1 MKAHPELV
9 KEYAGS
15 HYLDPALPGTHA
27 FLAEIA
33 TELMTKY
40 AFDGLHIDDYFYPS
54 GYNKDQKGW
63 ETQTYPLYGGG
74 KDREEWRFSN
84 VDASVKALFDAT
96 HAARPGAVFGVSPRS
111 RSDLYLP
118 QYADPARWAKAGTI
132 DYVVPQIYWTIERAD
147 FAAFDTVLKGWNGL
161 VGSVPVFAGIAAY
174 KMEKSYYTQA
184 KNEDF
189 QFVEEF
195 VKQVQV
201 CRDAAW
207 CGGHVWFRTESILRT
222 DLNACIK
229 NTIYRKSGSLV
240 PPMGPAGTAP
250 AAPAPAVNGTK
261 VSWAAVQGA
270 TAYAVY
276 ELERTSAAS
285 KEWNANLVYRGEST
299 SYTGVARKN
308 YAVLAIAG
316 RDLSPLSPVVYIA
329 KQ

>member
-1 MKAHPELV
+1 M
-9 KEYAGS
+9 
-15 HYLDPALPGTHA
+15 
-27 FLAEIA
+27 
-33 TELMTKY
+33 
-40 AFDGLHIDDYFYPS
+40 HIDDYFYPS

-118 QYADPARWAKAGTI
+118 QYADPARWARAGTI
-132 DYVVPQIYWTIERAD
+132 DYVVPQIYWTLERGDA
-147 FAAFDTVLKGWNGL
+147 AAFDTVLKSWNGL
-161 VGSVPVFAGIAAY
+161 VGKVPVFAGIAAY

-201 CRDAAW
+201 CRDASW
-207 CGGHVWFRTESILRT
+207 CSGHVWFRTESILRA

-229 NTIYRKSGSLV
+229 KTIYRKGGSLV
-240 PPMGPAGTAP
+240 PPMGSAP
-250 AAPAPAVNGTK
+250 AAPVPTVDGTK
-261 VSWAAVQGA
+261 VSWPAVPKA

-276 ELERTSAAS
+276 ELERASATS

-316 RDLSPLSPVVYIA
+316 RDLSPLSRVVYIA